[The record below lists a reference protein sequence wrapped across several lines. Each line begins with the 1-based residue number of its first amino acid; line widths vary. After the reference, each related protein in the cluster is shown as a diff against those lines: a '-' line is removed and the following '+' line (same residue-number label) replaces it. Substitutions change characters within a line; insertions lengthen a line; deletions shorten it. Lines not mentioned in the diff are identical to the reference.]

1 MFTGILQPSHLIIL
15 LVIALVFL
23 GPKRIPEAGRALGQG
38 LREFRGS
45 IGGGDDEHHKLSAPE
60 ASVENTTEHASAS

>member
-1 MFTGILQPSHLIIL
+1 MFTSILQPTH
-15 LVIALVFL
+15 LVIVLVVALLFL

-45 IGGGDDEHHKLSAPE
+45 ITGREDEHHQLSNPE
-60 ASVENTTEHASAS
+60 PGVENKTELASEK